1 MSLPVKLSVAATA
14 VHVHAPVRTNRSGA
28 RADARRWHRMRVAAH
43 VFQRATTAAAT
54 AHGFQRSNPAGSW
67 PGASFYYL
75 PAALAGVRPV
85 QTSDWMID
93 ETLATCEDHAD
104 ADADTDGTSS
114 MLALF
119 FSRPVSCPV
128 WVWPSRTML
137 CLLVP
142 CPVSPTSPSCSNGRR
157 EH

>member
-1 MSLPVKLSVAATA
+1 MCMHPSERIEA
-14 VHVHAPVRTNRSGA
+14 VHVRMQGAGIGCGSQRMCFSAPPRLQLRRMGFSVRIRGQLA
-28 RADARRWHRMRVAAH
+28 WR
-43 VFQRATTAAAT
+43 Q
-54 AHGFQRSNPAGSW
+54 
-67 PGASFYYL
+67 L
-75 PAALAGVRPV
+75 LLLAGRVGWRSCRHLYSPV

-104 ADADTDGTSS
+104 ADGTSSS